1 MILSRQN
8 SSQRSIVAR
17 LIGSLFSDELRPVPC
32 ATCDLPTVIAVC
44 GFGFTEREL
53 RGFPTDA
60 ETHDALRTENFL
72 GGEKEGV
79 GERMGNFLR
88 YEIFSPFFLVGS
100 SLCKINC
107 SHQKQDLDSRKHLLD
122 FFSHGSLSTFLLL
135 LFLLFLVLFL

>member
-72 GGEKEGV
+72 GGGEGGGG
-79 GERMGNFLR
+79 GEDGQ
-88 YEIFSPFFLVGS
+88 FSEV
-100 SLCKINC
+100 
-107 SHQKQDLDSRKHLLD
+107 
-122 FFSHGSLSTFLLL
+122 
-135 LFLLFLVLFL
+135 